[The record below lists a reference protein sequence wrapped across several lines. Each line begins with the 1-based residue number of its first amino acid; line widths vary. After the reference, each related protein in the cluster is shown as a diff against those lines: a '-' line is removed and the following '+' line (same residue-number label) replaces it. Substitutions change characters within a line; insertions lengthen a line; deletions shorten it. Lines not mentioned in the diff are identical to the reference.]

1 MKRKKRKLKIKF
13 IMFLIVIGI
22 SVFFV
27 SGYFSDRVKLYVKQ
41 TATNNASIKIA
52 EAINENVLSQME
64 LENIFK
70 KEKGYI
76 NTSSV
81 NKILKEVNENISNN
95 LNDYAYNKIK
105 IPLGLIFSEV
115 LFSDSKLGLT
125 IKTKPISS
133 FVTDVVS
140 KVEEYGINNSMITV
154 EIVVKIEVMAL
165 IPLNEETFIVE
176 SHIPIAMLILEGG
189 IPEGIIYTK

>member
-13 IMFLIVIGI
+13 IMCLIIIGI

-27 SGYFSDRVKLYVKQ
+27 SGYFSDRVKLYVRQ

-52 EAINENVLSQME
+52 QAINENVLSQME
-64 LENIFK
+64 LENIFE

-95 LNDYAYNKIK
+95 LNDYAYNRIK

-115 LFSDSKLGLT
+115 LFSDSKIGLT

-140 KVEEYGINNSMITV
+140 KVEEYGINNSMVTV

-176 SHIPIAMLILEGG
+176 SHIPIAMLILEGNV
-189 IPEGIIYTK
+189 PEGIIYTK

>member
-13 IMFLIVIGI
+13 IMCLIIIGI

-27 SGYFSDRVKLYVKQ
+27 SGYFSDRVNLYVNK

-52 EAINENVLSQME
+52 QAINENVLSQME
-64 LENIFK
+64 LENIFE

-95 LNDYAYNKIK
+95 LNDYAYNRIK

-115 LFSDSKLGLT
+115 LFSDSKIGLT

-140 KVEEYGINNSMITV
+140 KVEEYGINNSMVTV

-176 SHIPIAMLILEGG
+176 SHIPIAMLILEGNV
-189 IPEGIIYTK
+189 PEGIIYTK

>member
-13 IMFLIVIGI
+13 IMCLIIIGI

-52 EAINENVLSQME
+52 QAINENVLSQME
-64 LENIFK
+64 LENIFE

-95 LNDYAYNKIK
+95 LNDYAYNRIK

-115 LFSDSKLGLT
+115 LFSNSKIGLT

-140 KVEEYGINNSMITV
+140 KVEEYGINNSMVTV

-176 SHIPIAMLILEGG
+176 SHIPIAMLILEGNV
-189 IPEGIIYTK
+189 PEGIIYTK

>member
-13 IMFLIVIGI
+13 IMCLIIIGI

-52 EAINENVLSQME
+52 QAINENVLSQME
-64 LENIFK
+64 LENIFE

-95 LNDYAYNKIK
+95 LNDYAYNRIK

-115 LFSDSKLGLT
+115 LFSDSKIGLT

-140 KVEEYGINNSMITV
+140 KVEEYGINNSMVTV

-176 SHIPIAMLILEGG
+176 SHIPIAMLILEGNV
-189 IPEGIIYTK
+189 PEEIIYTK

>member
-64 LENIFK
+64 LENIFE

>member
-13 IMFLIVIGI
+13 IICLIIIGI

-52 EAINENVLSQME
+52 QAINENVLSQME
-64 LENIFK
+64 LENIFE

-95 LNDYAYNKIK
+95 LNDYAYNRIK

-115 LFSDSKLGLT
+115 LFSDSKIGLT

-140 KVEEYGINNSMITV
+140 KVEEYGINNSMVTV

>member
-13 IMFLIVIGI
+13 IMCLIIIGI
-22 SVFFV
+22 SIFFV

-52 EAINENVLSQME
+52 QAINENVLSQME
-64 LENIFK
+64 LENIFE

-95 LNDYAYNKIK
+95 LNDYAYNRIK

-115 LFSDSKLGLT
+115 LFSDSKIGLT

-140 KVEEYGINNSMITV
+140 KVEEYGINNSMVTV

-176 SHIPIAMLILEGG
+176 SHIPIAMLILEGNV
-189 IPEGIIYTK
+189 PEGIIYTK

>member
-1 MKRKKRKLKIKF
+1 MKRKKRKLKKKF
-13 IMFLIVIGI
+13 IMCLIIIGI

-52 EAINENVLSQME
+52 QAINENVLSQME
-64 LENIFK
+64 LENIFE

-95 LNDYAYNKIK
+95 LNDYAYNRIK

-115 LFSDSKLGLT
+115 LFSDSKIGLT

-140 KVEEYGINNSMITV
+140 KVEEYGINNSMVTV

-176 SHIPIAMLILEGG
+176 SHIPIAMLILEGNV
-189 IPEGIIYTK
+189 PEGIIYTK

>member
-13 IMFLIVIGI
+13 IMCLIIIGI

-52 EAINENVLSQME
+52 QAINENVLSQME
-64 LENIFK
+64 LENIFE

-95 LNDYAYNKIK
+95 LNDYAYNRIK

-115 LFSDSKLGLT
+115 LFSDSKIGLT

-140 KVEEYGINNSMITV
+140 KVEEYGINNSMVTV
-154 EIVVKIEVMAL
+154 EIVVKIEVIAL

-176 SHIPIAMLILEGG
+176 SHIPIAMLILEGNV
-189 IPEGIIYTK
+189 PEGIIYTK

>member
-1 MKRKKRKLKIKF
+1 MKRKKRKLKMKF
-13 IMFLIVIGI
+13 IMFLIVVGI

-52 EAINENVLSQME
+52 EAINENVLSQMK
-64 LENIFK
+64 LENIFE

-95 LNDYAYNKIK
+95 LNDYTYNKIK

-154 EIVVKIEVMAL
+154 EIVVKIEIMAL
-165 IPLNEETFIVE
+165 IPLNEDTFIVE

-189 IPEGIIYTK
+189 IPEGIIYAK

>member
-13 IMFLIVIGI
+13 IICLIIIGI

-52 EAINENVLSQME
+52 QAINENVLSQME
-64 LENIFK
+64 LENIFE

-95 LNDYAYNKIK
+95 LNDYAYNRIK

-115 LFSDSKLGLT
+115 LFSDSKIGLT

-140 KVEEYGINNSMITV
+140 KVEEYGINNSMVTV

-176 SHIPIAMLILEGG
+176 SHIPIAMLILEGNV
-189 IPEGIIYTK
+189 PEGIIYTK

>member
-13 IMFLIVIGI
+13 IMCLIIIGI

-52 EAINENVLSQME
+52 QAINENILSQME
-64 LENIFK
+64 LENIFE

-95 LNDYAYNKIK
+95 LNDYAYNRIK

-115 LFSDSKLGLT
+115 LFSDSKIGLT

-140 KVEEYGINNSMITV
+140 KVEEYGINNSMVTV

-176 SHIPIAMLILEGG
+176 SHIPIAMLILEGNV
-189 IPEGIIYTK
+189 PEGIIYTK

>member
-1 MKRKKRKLKIKF
+1 MKRKKRKHKVKLF
-13 IMFLIVIGI
+13 ICLILIGVSI
-22 SVFFV
+22 FFIT
-27 SGYFSDRVKLYVKQ
+27 GYFSDRVKVYVKQ

-52 EAINENVLSQME
+52 EAINENILANME
-64 LENIFK
+64 LDNIFEK
-70 KEKGYI
+70 DKGYI
-76 NTSSV
+76 NTTSV

-140 KVEEYGINNSMITV
+140 KVEEYGINNSMITI
-154 EIVVKIEVMAL
+154 EIVIKIEVMAL
-165 IPLNEETFIVE
+165 IPLNEETFTVE
-176 SHIPIAMLILEGG
+176 SHIPIAMLVMEGK

>member
-13 IMFLIVIGI
+13 IMCLIIIGI

-52 EAINENVLSQME
+52 QAINENVLSQME
-64 LENIFK
+64 IENIFE

-95 LNDYAYNKIK
+95 LNDYAYNRIK

-115 LFSDSKLGLT
+115 LFSDSKIGLT

-140 KVEEYGINNSMITV
+140 KVEEYGINNSMVTV

-176 SHIPIAMLILEGG
+176 SHIPIAMLILEGNV
-189 IPEGIIYTK
+189 PEGIIYTK

>member
-13 IMFLIVIGI
+13 IMCLIIIGI

-52 EAINENVLSQME
+52 QAINENVLSQME
-64 LENIFK
+64 LENIFE

-95 LNDYAYNKIK
+95 LNDYAYNRIK

-115 LFSDSKLGLT
+115 LFSDSKIGLT

-140 KVEEYGINNSMITV
+140 KVEEYGINNSMVTV

-176 SHIPIAMLILEGG
+176 SHIPIAM
-189 IPEGIIYTK
+189 

>member
-1 MKRKKRKLKIKF
+1 MKRKKRKHKVKLF
-13 IMFLIVIGI
+13 ICLILIGVSI
-22 SVFFV
+22 FFIT
-27 SGYFSDRVKLYVKQ
+27 GYFSDRVKVYVKQ

-52 EAINENVLSQME
+52 EAINENILANME
-64 LENIFK
+64 LDNIFEK
-70 KEKGYI
+70 DKGYI
-76 NTSSV
+76 NTTSV

-140 KVEEYGINNSMITV
+140 K
-154 EIVVKIEVMAL
+154 EIGRAHV
-165 IPLNEETFIVE
+165 
-176 SHIPIAMLILEGG
+176 
-189 IPEGIIYTK
+189 

>member
-13 IMFLIVIGI
+13 IMCLIIIGI

-52 EAINENVLSQME
+52 QAINENVLSQME
-64 LENIFK
+64 LENIFE

-95 LNDYAYNKIK
+95 LNDYAYNRIK

-115 LFSDSKLGLT
+115 LFSDSKIGLT

-140 KVEEYGINNSMITV
+140 KVEEYGINNSMVTV

>member
-1 MKRKKRKLKIKF
+1 MRRKKRKLKIKF

-64 LENIFK
+64 LENIFE

>member
-13 IMFLIVIGI
+13 IMCLIIIGI

-41 TATNNASIKIA
+41 TAINNASIKIA
-52 EAINENVLSQME
+52 QAINENVLSQME
-64 LENIFK
+64 LENIFE

-95 LNDYAYNKIK
+95 LNDYAYNRIK

-115 LFSDSKLGLT
+115 LFSDSKIGLT

-140 KVEEYGINNSMITV
+140 KVEEYGINNSMVTV

-176 SHIPIAMLILEGG
+176 SHIPIAMLILEGNV
-189 IPEGIIYTK
+189 PEGIIYTK

>member
-13 IMFLIVIGI
+13 IMCTIIIGI

-52 EAINENVLSQME
+52 QAINENVLSQME
-64 LENIFK
+64 LENIFE

-95 LNDYAYNKIK
+95 LNDYAYNRIK

-115 LFSDSKLGLT
+115 LFSDSKIGLT

-140 KVEEYGINNSMITV
+140 KVEEYGINNSMVTV

-176 SHIPIAMLILEGG
+176 SHIPIAMLILEGNV
-189 IPEGIIYTK
+189 PEGIIYTK

>member
-13 IMFLIVIGI
+13 IMCLIIIGI

-52 EAINENVLSQME
+52 QAINENVLSQME
-64 LENIFK
+64 LENIFE

-81 NKILKEVNENISNN
+81 NKILKEVNGNISNN
-95 LNDYAYNKIK
+95 LNDYAYNRIK

-115 LFSDSKLGLT
+115 LFSDSKIGLT

-140 KVEEYGINNSMITV
+140 KVEEYGINNSMVTV

-176 SHIPIAMLILEGG
+176 SHIPIAMLILEGNV
-189 IPEGIIYTK
+189 PEGIIYTK

>member
-13 IMFLIVIGI
+13 IMCLIIIGI

-52 EAINENVLSQME
+52 QAINENVLSQME
-64 LENIFK
+64 LENIFE

-95 LNDYAYNKIK
+95 LNDYAYNRIK

-115 LFSDSKLGLT
+115 LFSDSKIGLT

-140 KVEEYGINNSMITV
+140 KVEEYGINNSMVTV

-176 SHIPIAMLILEGG
+176 SHIPIAMLILEGNV
-189 IPEGIIYTK
+189 PEGIIYTK

>member
-13 IMFLIVIGI
+13 IMCLIIIGI

-52 EAINENVLSQME
+52 QAINENVLSQME
-64 LENIFK
+64 LENIFE

-95 LNDYAYNKIK
+95 LNDYAYNRIK

-115 LFSDSKLGLT
+115 LFSDSKIGLT
-125 IKTKPISS
+125 IKTNPISS

-140 KVEEYGINNSMITV
+140 KVEEYGINNSMVTV

-176 SHIPIAMLILEGG
+176 SHIPIAMLILEGNV
-189 IPEGIIYTK
+189 PEGIIYTK

>member
-13 IMFLIVIGI
+13 IMCLIIIGI

-52 EAINENVLSQME
+52 QAINENVLSQME
-64 LENIFK
+64 LENK
-70 KEKGYI
+70 LEKEKGYI

-95 LNDYAYNKIK
+95 LNDYAYNRIK

-115 LFSDSKLGLT
+115 LFSDSKIGLT

-140 KVEEYGINNSMITV
+140 KVEEYGINNSMVTV

-176 SHIPIAMLILEGG
+176 SHIPIAMLILEGNV
-189 IPEGIIYTK
+189 PEGIIYTK